1 MDESS
6 QREGVMP
13 KEQRTFTREFKV
25 EAVQLAQSSRKPLA
39 QVARD
44 LGIADS
50 TLHQWCNL
58 FSEQGKQAFPG
69 SGHQTPEAEEL
80 RRLKRELEVTR
91 QERDILKKPKKST
104 RHLFA
109 HAELSYPFIA
119 EHCQQYPVTT
129 MCRVLG
135 VSVSGY
141 YDWHKREPS
150 AHEREDGELAKH
162 IHRIFYTH
170 RQVYGS
176 PRVHAELAA
185 AGIRCSKQRTARL
198 MREMELAAKR
208 RRHTPVG
215 TKKRHGAIPAPNWLN
230 RDFGAS
236 KPNAKWVSDT
246 TYVWTQE
253 GWLYVA
259 VILDL
264 FSRLVVGWAMSQNND
279 EELVTLAFEMALV
292 RRSPPT
298 EMLLHSDQGSPY
310 TSTGYLTRLAE
321 VGMVASMSRTGDC
334 YDNAAMESFFST
346 LKGECVER
354 HAFQTRQEARQTI
367 FEYIECFYNRVR
379 RHSTLKYLS
388 PVAYEQQMG

>member
-1 MDESS
+1 
-6 QREGVMP
+6 
-13 KEQRTFTREFKV
+13 
-25 EAVQLAQSSRKPLA
+25 
-39 QVARD
+39 
-44 LGIADS
+44 
-50 TLHQWCNL
+50 
-58 FSEQGKQAFPG
+58 
-69 SGHQTPEAEEL
+69 
-80 RRLKRELEVTR
+80 
-91 QERDILKKPKKST
+91 
-104 RHLFA
+104 
-109 HAELSYPFIA
+109 
-119 EHCQQYPVTT
+119 

-388 PVAYEQQMG
+388 PVAYEQQMR